1 MAVERIS
8 IGSEGWSS
16 QIRKFPPLI
25 ASLTSDNDSSI
36 FPLMKSSLSLI
47 GSVFVA
53 VVSAVACA
61 EADEKEPGETAKSP
75 KTAIEVLPAAPAQ
88 PGGAVE
94 RSDEEWKKILTP
106 EQYQILRKAG
116 TERADGQVYKEFKG
130 HGGGTYYC
138 AGCNAELF
146 TSKEKFDSHCGW
158 PSFYDPSKAKNV
170 KYNVDFHLGYAR
182 KEVLCK
188 VCNGHLGHV
197 FDGEGFSTPTD
208 KRYCINGTVL
218 KFVPFPDGEGEK
230 AAAAAPEAKATAE
243 GEEKEEKKPTE

>member
-1 MAVERIS
+1 
-8 IGSEGWSS
+8 
-16 QIRKFPPLI
+16 
-25 ASLTSDNDSSI
+25 
-36 FPLMKSSLSLI
+36 MKSSLSLI

-94 RSDEEWKKILTP
+94 KSDEEWKKILTP

-230 AAAAAPEAKATAE
+230 AEAAAPEAKATGE
-243 GEEKEEKKPTE
+243 GEKKEEKKPAE